1 MPGGAVRRKASI
13 NVLSLAT
20 VAGRAYARPS
30 FSGAFAVI
38 LDRRQLMLTTAAGL
52 AVASPAFAAVA
63 KKKPA
68 GPNARSAA
76 LIDRFAN
83 EIIDENPTTATGLG
97 LDKGKRAAL
106 KFKLG
111 DRSWASVEREAA
123 ECATRLKRMKAV
135 DRKSL
140 TGASSVTYDAVTY
153 ANQLGVEAGRFKY
166 GDNSLSSAMSESATP
181 YVVSQQGG
189 AFSQVPEFLNSQ
201 HLINAPV
208 DCESYLARMEAF
220 AGVLDQETER
230 VKRDTGQ
237 GVIAPTYIL
246 DNALGQL
253 AGFRATPP
261 ADAPLTQSLAM
272 RAKAKGFAGDWA
284 GKSAALIEDR
294 INPALDRQIAALK
307 AAREKANEDAGV
319 WKLPDGEAYYGWLL
333 KVGTSTPHTAD
344 EIHGMGLEQ
353 NAQIESRM
361 DALLKKQGLTQGSVG
376 ERVQA
381 LTKDPRFLYPNT
393 DEGRAKVLAYLN
405 GRIAAARASLP
416 KMSRLKMKAP
426 VIAKR
431 VPPDIQDGAGLG
443 YMNSGSLDG
452 SRPAIYYINLK
463 DTANWPTFTLPS
475 LTYHETLP
483 GHAWQGAYL
492 AEHNAPLINSL
503 MGFNAYVEGWALYA
517 EQLADEMGLYADDP
531 FGKLG
536 YLQAQQ
542 FRACRLVADT
552 GLHAKRWTREQTVDF
567 LTTATGRARAAM
579 TSETDRYIGT
589 PGQACGYKVGH
600 TEINR
605 LRDGAKKRLGKRFDV
620 RDFDDAVV
628 EAGSVPL
635 TVLAT
640 VIDTYVAKTMA
651 AKAKAAK

>member
-1 MPGGAVRRKASI
+1 
-13 NVLSLAT
+13 
-20 VAGRAYARPS
+20 
-30 FSGAFAVI
+30 
-38 LDRRQLMLTTAAGL
+38 MLTAAAGL
-52 AVASPAFAAVA
+52 AASTPALAAA
-63 KKKPA
+63 KKKA
-68 GPNARSAA
+68 VNPNARASA

-83 EIIDENPTTATGLG
+83 DIIDGSPTTATGLG

-111 DRSWASVEREAA
+111 DRSWASVVKEAA
-123 ECATRLKRMKAV
+123 ECGERRKRLRAI

-140 TGASSVTYDAVTY
+140 SGPTAVLYDAVDY
-153 ANQLGVEAGRFKY
+153 ALELGVEAGRFKY
-166 GDNSLSSAMSESATP
+166 GDNSMTTAMSEAATP
-181 YVVSQQGG
+181 YVVSQQSGSFG
-189 AFSQVPEFLNSQ
+189 QVPEFLNSQ

-208 DCESYLARMEAF
+208 DCDSYLARMADF
-220 AGVLDQETER
+220 ANILDEETER

-253 AGFRATPP
+253 TGFRATPP
-261 ADAPLTQSLAM
+261 DQASMTLSLAN
-272 RAKAKGFAGDWA
+272 RAQAKGFAGDWA
-284 GKSAALIEDR
+284 GKAAALIADK
-294 INPALDRQIAALK
+294 INPALDRQIAALT
-307 AAREKANEDAGV
+307 AARGKADEKAGV
-319 WKLPDGEAYYGWLL
+319 WRLPDGEAYYAWLL
-333 KVGTSTPHTAD
+333 KVGTSTPHTAE
-344 EIHGMGLEQ
+344 EIHQMGVEQ
-353 NAQIESRM
+353 NAQIEARM
-361 DALLKKQGLTQGSVG
+361 DALLKSQGLTQGSVG

-381 LTKDPRFLYPNT
+381 LTKDPKFLYPND

-405 GRIAAARASLP
+405 GRIQAARDALP
-416 KMSRLKMKAP
+416 KISRLKMKAP

-431 VPPDIQDGAGLG
+431 VPPNIQDGAGLG

-452 SRPAIYYINLK
+452 SRPSIYYINLK
-463 DTANWPTFTLPS
+463 DTGNWPIFTLPS

-483 GHAWQGAYL
+483 GHAWQGSYL
-492 AEHNAPLINSL
+492 AEHNAPLIDSL

-517 EQLADEMGLYADDP
+517 EQLADEVGLYADDP

-552 GLHAKRWTREQTVDF
+552 GLHAKRWTREQTIDF
-567 LTTATGRARAAM
+567 LSGATGRARGAM

-605 LRDGAKKRLGKRFDV
+605 LRDGARKRLGKRFDV
-620 RDFDDAVV
+620 RDFNDAVV
-628 EAGSVPL
+628 GAGSVPL

-640 VIDTYVAKTMA
+640 VIDSYVARTLAVQPKS
-651 AKAKAAK
+651 KKK

>member
-1 MPGGAVRRKASI
+1 M
-13 NVLSLAT
+13 T
-20 VAGRAYARPS
+20 
-30 FSGAFAVI
+30 F
-38 LDRRQLMLTTAAGL
+38 DRRQLMLTAAAGL
-52 AVASPAFAAVA
+52 AVASPALAAAA
-63 KKKPA
+63 KKKKA
-68 GPNARSAA
+68 LSPNARADA
-76 LIDRFAN
+76 LLDRFAN
-83 EIIDENPTTATGLG
+83 EIIDQNPATATALG
-97 LDKGKRAAL
+97 LDKGRRAAL

-111 DRSWASVEREAA
+111 DGSWASVEKEAA
-123 ECATRLKRMKAV
+123 DCGTRLKRMKAI

-140 TGASSVTYDAVTY
+140 SGPSSVAYDAVTY

-166 GDNSLSSAMSESATP
+166 GDNSMSSAMSEASTP

-189 AFSQVPEFLNSQ
+189 AFSGIPEFLNSQ

-208 DCESYLARMEAF
+208 DCESYLARMAAF
-220 AGVLDQETER
+220 AVLLDQETDR

-253 AGFRATPP
+253 TGFRATPP
-261 ADAPLTQSLAM
+261 AEASMTLSLAT

-284 GKSAALIEDR
+284 GKSAAIIEDK
-294 INPALDRQIAALK
+294 INPALDRQIAALT
-307 AAREKANEDAGV
+307 AARGKANEDAGV

-333 KVGTSTPHTAD
+333 KVGTSTAHTAD
-344 EIHGMGLEQ
+344 EIHQMGLQQ
-353 NAQIESRM
+353 NAEIEGRM
-361 DALLKKQGLTQGSVG
+361 DALLKKQGLNQGTVG

-381 LTKDPRFLYPNT
+381 LTKDPKFLYPNT
-393 DEGRAKVLAYLN
+393 DEGRAQVLAYLN

-416 KMSRLKMKAP
+416 KMSRLKMRAP

-431 VPPDIQDGAGLG
+431 VPPNIQDGAGLG

-452 SRPAIYYINLK
+452 SRPSIYYINLK
-463 DTANWPTFTLPS
+463 DTANWPVFTLPS

-492 AEHNAPLINSL
+492 AEHNAPLISSL

-552 GLHAKRWTREQTVDF
+552 GLHAKRWTRTQTIDF
-567 LTTATGRARAAM
+567 LAGATGRARGAM

-605 LRDGAKKRLGKRFDV
+605 LRDGAKKKLGKRFDL

-640 VIDTYVAKTMA
+640 VVDTYVAQTLA
-651 AKAKAAK
+651 TKAKAAK

>member
-1 MPGGAVRRKASI
+1 M
-13 NVLSLAT
+13 T
-20 VAGRAYARPS
+20 
-30 FSGAFAVI
+30 
-38 LDRRQLMLTTAAGL
+38 LDRRQLMLTAAAGL
-52 AVASPAFAAVA
+52 AASSPALAAT
-63 KKKPA
+63 KKKPLSA
-68 GPNARSAA
+68 NARSDA
-76 LIDRFAN
+76 LMDKFAN
-83 EIIDENPTTATGLG
+83 EIIDESPTTATGLG
-97 LDKGKRAAL
+97 LDKGRRAAL

-111 DRSWASVEREAA
+111 DRSWAAVEREAA
-123 ECATRLKRMKAV
+123 ECATRLKRMKAI

-140 TGASSVTYDAVTY
+140 SGPSSVTYDAVAY
-153 ANQLGVEAGRFKY
+153 ANELGVEAGRFKY
-166 GDNSLSSAMSESATP
+166 GDNTLTSAMSEAATP
-181 YVVSQQGG
+181 YVVSQQSG
-189 AFSQVPEFLNSQ
+189 AFGQIPEFLNSQ

-220 AGVLDQETER
+220 AAVLDQETER

-253 AGFRATPP
+253 TGFRATPP
-261 ADAPLTQSLAM
+261 ADAPLTQSLVT
-272 RAKAKGFAGDWA
+272 RAAAKGFAGDWG
-284 GKSAALIEDR
+284 GKAVAIIEDK
-294 INPALDRQIAALK
+294 INPALDRQIAALQ
-307 AAREKANEDAGV
+307 AARGKANEDAGV

-333 KVGTSTPHTAD
+333 KVGTSTPHTAE
-344 EIHGMGLEQ
+344 EIHRMGLEQ
-353 NAQIESRM
+353 NAQIEARM
-361 DALLKKQGLTQGSVG
+361 DALLKSQGLTQGSVG
-376 ERVQA
+376 ARVQA
-381 LTKDPRFLYPNT
+381 LTKDPRFLYPN
-393 DEGRAKVLAYLN
+393 DDAGRAKVLAYLN
-405 GRIAAARASLP
+405 GRIAAARAALQ
-416 KMSRLKMKAP
+416 KISRLKMKAP

-463 DTANWPTFTLPS
+463 DTGNWPTFTLPS

-492 AEHNAPLINSL
+492 AEHKAPLISSL

-517 EQLADEMGLYADDP
+517 EQLADEVGLYADDP

-536 YLQAQQ
+536 FLQAQQ

-552 GLHAKRWTREQTVDF
+552 GLHAKRWTRDQTIDF
-567 LTTATGRARAAM
+567 LTGATGRARGAM

-620 RDFDDAVV
+620 RDFNDAVV
-628 EAGSVPL
+628 GAESVPL

-640 VIDTYVAKTMA
+640 VVDSYVSKTLA
-651 AKAKAAK
+651 ASKPKKKKA

>member
-1 MPGGAVRRKASI
+1 M
-13 NVLSLAT
+13 T
-20 VAGRAYARPS
+20 
-30 FSGAFAVI
+30 
-38 LDRRQLMLTTAAGL
+38 LDRRQLMLTAAAGL
-52 AVASPAFAAVA
+52 AASTPALAAA
-63 KKKPA
+63 KKKAPA
-68 GPNARSAA
+68 TANARADA
-76 LIDRFAN
+76 LMDRIAN
-83 EIIDENPTTATGLG
+83 EILDESPAAVTGLG
-97 LDKGKRAAL
+97 LDTGKRAAQ

-111 DRSWASVEREAA
+111 DRSWASVVQESK
-123 ECATRLKRMKAV
+123 ECGERLKRLNAI
-135 DRKSL
+135 DRKGL
-140 TGASSVTYDAVTY
+140 TGATATTRDALAY
-153 ANQLGVEAGRFKY
+153 ALELGVEAGRFQY
-166 GDNSLSSAMSESATP
+166 GDNSMSSAMSESSTP
-181 YVVSQQGG
+181 YVVSQQTGSYG
-189 AFSQVPEFLNSQ
+189 QVPEFLNSQ

-208 DCESYLARMEAF
+208 DCESYLARMADF
-220 AGVLDQETER
+220 ANILDQETER

-253 AGFRATPP
+253 TGFRATPP
-261 ADAPLTQSLAM
+261 AEASMTLSLAN

-284 GKSAALIEDR
+284 GKAAALIADK
-294 INPALDRQIAALK
+294 INPALDRQIAALT
-307 AAREKANEDAGV
+307 AARGKATEEAGV

-333 KVGTSTPHTAD
+333 KVGTSTPHTAE
-344 EIHGMGLEQ
+344 EIHQMGLDQ
-353 NAQIESRM
+353 NAQIEARM
-361 DALLKKQGLTQGSVG
+361 DALLKSQGLTQGSVG

-381 LTKDPRFLYPNT
+381 LTKDPKFLYPND

-405 GRIAAARASLP
+405 GRIQAARDALP
-416 KMSRLKMKAP
+416 KISRLKMKAP

-431 VPPDIQDGAGLG
+431 VPPNIQDGAGLG

-463 DTANWPTFTLPS
+463 DTANWPIFTLPS

-492 AEHNAPLINSL
+492 AEQKAPLISSL

-517 EQLADEMGLYADDP
+517 EQLADEVGLYADDP

-552 GLHAKRWTREQTVDF
+552 GLHAKRWTRDQTIDF
-567 LTTATGRARAAM
+567 LTGATGRARGAM

-605 LRDGAKKRLGKRFDV
+605 LRDGARKRLGKRFDV
-620 RDFDDAVV
+620 RDFNDAVV
-628 EAGSVPL
+628 GAGSVPL

-640 VIDTYVAKTMA
+640 VIDTYVARTLA
-651 AKAKAAK
+651 AQPKAKKKKK

>member
-1 MPGGAVRRKASI
+1 M
-13 NVLSLAT
+13 T
-20 VAGRAYARPS
+20 
-30 FSGAFAVI
+30 
-38 LDRRQLMLTTAAGL
+38 LDRRQLMLASAAGL
-52 AVASPAFAAVA
+52 AVASPALAAAA
-63 KKKPA
+63 KKKKPPSA
-68 GPNARSAA
+68 NARADA
-76 LIDRFAN
+76 LIDRIAN
-83 EIIDENPTTATGLG
+83 DIIDESPTTATGLG
-97 LDKGKRAAL
+97 LDKGRRAAL

-111 DRSWASVEREAA
+111 DRSWASVVKEAN
-123 ECATRLKRMKAV
+123 ECGERLKRLKAI

-140 TGASSVTYDAVTY
+140 SGTTAVTRDAVAY
-153 ANQLGVEAGRFKY
+153 ALELGVEAGQFKY
-166 GDNSLSSAMSESATP
+166 GDNSMSSAMSEASTP
-181 YVVSQQGG
+181 YVVSQQSGSFG
-189 AFSQVPEFLNSQ
+189 QVPEFLNSQ

-208 DCESYLARMEAF
+208 DCESYLARMADF
-220 AGVLDQETER
+220 ANILDQETER

-253 AGFRATPP
+253 TGFRATPP
-261 ADAPLTQSLAM
+261 ADAPLTQSLVT
-272 RAKAKGFAGDWA
+272 RAQAKGFAGDWG
-284 GKSAALIEDR
+284 GKAVAIIQDR
-294 INPALDRQIAALK
+294 INPALDRQIAALQ
-307 AAREKANEDAGV
+307 AARGKANEDAGV

-333 KVGTSTPHTAD
+333 KVGTSTPHTAE
-344 EIHGMGLEQ
+344 EIHQMGLEQ
-353 NAQIESRM
+353 NAQIEARM
-361 DALLKKQGLTQGSVG
+361 DALLKSQGYTQGSVG

-381 LTKDPRFLYPNT
+381 LTKDPKFLYPN
-393 DEGRAKVLAYLN
+393 DDAGRAKVLAYLN
-405 GRIAAARASLP
+405 GRIAAARAALP
-416 KMSRLKMKAP
+416 KISHLKMKAP

-463 DTANWPTFTLPS
+463 DTGNWPVFTLPS

-517 EQLADEMGLYADDP
+517 EQLADEVGLYADDP

-552 GLHAKRWTREQTVDF
+552 GLHAKRWTRDQTIDF
-567 LTTATGRARAAM
+567 LVGATGRARGAM
-579 TSETDRYIGT
+579 MSETDRYIGT

-605 LRDGAKKRLGKRFDV
+605 LRDRARKRLGKRFDV
-620 RDFDDAVV
+620 RDFNDAVV

-640 VIDTYVAKTMA
+640 VIDTYVTKTLA
-651 AKAKAAK
+651 AAPKAKKKA